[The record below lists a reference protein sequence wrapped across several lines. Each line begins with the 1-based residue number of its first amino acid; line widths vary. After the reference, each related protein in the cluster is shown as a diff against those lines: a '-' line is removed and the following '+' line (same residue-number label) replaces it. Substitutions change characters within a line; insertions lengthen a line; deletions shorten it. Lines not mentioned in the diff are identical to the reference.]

1 MRIPRIY
8 QPIPLNA
15 GEEVKLD
22 AAASQYLLKVL
33 RLREGANL
41 VIFDGQGESYE
52 AVLSAAAGK
61 HAVIKLLHVVN
72 ANTES
77 PLQLHVG
84 LGISKGERMDYA
96 IQKLVETG
104 VQRITPLL
112 TEYTVVKLD
121 NKRQQSRRQH
131 WQGIIVSACEQ
142 CGRSSLPTLHD
153 ASEISQWIADA
164 SAECKLVF
172 DAGGTTSLKAIQP
185 VPTHVCVLIG
195 PEGGLSEQEVR
206 LASDKGFQVVQ
217 LGPRILRTET
227 AAVAISAAL
236 QTLWGDY

>member
-1 MRIPRIY
+1 MRVPRIY
-8 QPIPLNA
+8 QAISLRDKQ
-15 GEEVKLD
+15 EIELD

-41 VIFDGQGESYE
+41 VIFNGLGDSYE
-52 AVLSAAAGK
+52 AVLTNSAGK
-61 HAVIKLLHVVN
+61 HAVIKLLQAVD
-72 ANTES
+72 AKTES

-104 VQRITPLL
+104 VQSITPLL

-121 NKRQQSRRQH
+121 SKREQSRRQH

-142 CGRSSLPTLHD
+142 CGRSVLPSLHGV
-153 ASEISQWIADA
+153 SEISQWIASI

-172 DAGGTTSLKAIQP
+172 DTSGTTRLNAIQP
-185 VPTHVCVLIG
+185 APTSVCVLIG
-195 PEGGLSEQEVR
+195 PEGGLSEQEVIQ
-206 LASDKGFQVVQ
+206 ASHHGFRVVQ